1 MSAIIIGNRYELM
14 EKIGS
19 GGMAVVYKARCRLLN
34 RFVAIKML
42 RPEYNEDIEFL
53 KRFETEAQAAASLS
67 HTNIVSVYDVGTHD
81 KIHYI
86 VMECAEG
93 VTLKKYMADKG
104 SLAQEEFFDFS
115 LQIASALEHA
125 HSKGIVHHDIK
136 PHNIMVG
143 PDRIL
148 KVTDFGLARAVSG
161 NTNVV
166 GNSAIGSVHY
176 ASPEQSRGGFTDEK
190 SDIYSLGVTMY
201 EMATGRVPFDGETPV
216 AVAMKHMQKTP
227 PRPSTFN
234 TAINSEFEK
243 IILRSMEK
251 EPRDRYQKISDL
263 ISDLNRLNGLSE
275 VEAVIG
281 NDNSYKE
288 DRFATR
294 KFGAVNAEP
303 QTNETNKVTVSGD
316 TKDDD
321 KPALDD
327 NPKDVKVKSKEK
339 QTTKKK
345 GDNVAVVAAIF
356 TTIAIVCVL
365 AYIFFRLFTSG
376 YSFGDAIVVPKL
388 VGITYEDAEV
398 LAEEKGFALA
408 IETEDSDEE
417 EGTIL
422 EQTPIDGEK
431 IKKGGT
437 VTIVISESEGGVV
450 LINYVGKEYEKAIDA
465 LDTLG
470 IKYIIEEEYNDD
482 IELGKIIKMDPKP
495 GVTIPKDQ
503 KVTLY
508 VSLGKDESKKSA
520 PDLRGKSL
528 KEAVDILGDEDLQV
542 GNVSSEVSDLEAGTI
557 IRQSPIA
564 GSSVIS
570 GASVDVVLAEKRVQQ
585 NSNNNE
591 NERTENEKPNES
603 ETEQGNDNADVG
615 DNPEE
620 ISEDI
625 RVD

>member
-104 SLAQEEFFDFS
+104 SLAQEEVFDFS

>member
-1 MSAIIIGNRYELM
+1 MSAIIIGNRYELI

-42 RPEYNEDIEFL
+42 RPEYNDDIEFL

-86 VMECAEG
+86 VMEYADG

-104 SLAQEEFFDFS
+104 SLSQEEVFDFS
-115 LQIASALEHA
+115 MQIASALEHA

-143 PDRIL
+143 PDGIL
-148 KVTDFGLARAVSG
+148 KVTDFGLARAVSSS
-161 NTNVV
+161 TNVV

-216 AVAMKHMQKTP
+216 AVAMKHMQKAP
-227 PRPSTFN
+227 PMPSTFN
-234 TAINSEFEK
+234 PSINREFEK
-243 IILRSMEK
+243 IILRAMEK

-263 ISDLNRLNGLSE
+263 ICELSRLNGLSE
-275 VEAVIG
+275 VEAAIS

-288 DRFATR
+288 DKFATR
-294 KFGAVNAEP
+294 KFGAVDSEP
-303 QTNETNKVTVSGD
+303 HINETNKVAVAGKEEAD
-316 TKDDD
+316 E
-321 KPALDD
+321 KPIIEKK
-327 NPKDVKVKSKEK
+327 PEERSVISKEEQK
-339 QTTKKK
+339 SKKK
-345 GDNVAVVAAIF
+345 GDHVAVVAAIF
-356 TTIAIVCVL
+356 TTIAILCVL
-365 AYIFFRLFTSG
+365 AFIFFRLFTG
-376 YSFGDAIVVPKL
+376 GFSFGDTIVVPKL
-388 VGITYEDAEV
+388 VGIKYEDAEV
-398 LAEEKGFALA
+398 LAEEKGFVLE
-408 IETEDSDEE
+408 IETEDSQEE
-417 EGTIL
+417 EGMIL
-422 EQTPIDGEK
+422 EQTPNEGEK
-431 IKKGGT
+431 IKKGAT

-470 IKYIIEEEYNDD
+470 IKYVIEEDYNDD
-482 IELGKIIKMDPKP
+482 IELGKIIKMDPQP

-503 KVTLY
+503 TVTLY
-508 VSLGKDESKKSA
+508 VSLGKDESKKTA

-528 KEAVDILGDEDLQV
+528 EEAVDILEDEDLQV
-542 GNVSSEVSDLEAGTI
+542 GNITSEVSDLKTGTI

-564 GSSVIS
+564 GSRVIS
-570 GASVDVVLAEKRVQQ
+570 GASVDVVVAEKRVQQ
-585 NSNNNE
+585 STNNNDTEKTEPEKSE
-591 NERTENEKPNES
+591 NTQ
-603 ETEQGNDNADVG
+603 TEQGSGGGNDK
-615 DNPEE
+615 PEE

>member
-104 SLAQEEFFDFS
+104 SLTQEEVFDFS
-115 LQIASALEHA
+115 LQIAAALEHA

-251 EPRDRYQKISDL
+251 EPRYRYQKISDL
-263 ISDLNRLNGLSE
+263 ISDLGRLNGLSE
-275 VEAVIG
+275 VEAAIG

-288 DRFATR
+288 DKFATR
-294 KFGAVNAEP
+294 KFSAVDAES
-303 QTNETNKVTVSGD
+303 QTNETNKVVVSGD
-316 TKDDD
+316 MKDDD

-327 NPKDVKVKSKEK
+327 NPKDAKVKSKEK

-345 GDNVAVVAAIF
+345 SDHVAVVAAIF

-398 LAEEKGFALA
+398 LAEEKGFVLA
-408 IETEDSDEE
+408 IETEESDEE

-422 EQTPIDGEK
+422 EQTPVDGEK

-520 PDLRGKSL
+520 PDLRGKTL

-542 GNVSSEVSDLEAGTI
+542 GNVGSEVSDLEAGTI

-603 ETEQGNDNADVG
+603 ETEQGNDNAGVG
-615 DNPEE
+615 DNSEE

>member
-104 SLAQEEFFDFS
+104 SLTQEEVFDFS